1 MEHLG
6 IFLGVPGRDAG
17 GYRSCGG
24 VPMTPAEFF
33 RGQRILGYSNA
44 KLAEVMGCTERNL
57 RYISTK
63 QKVPRTLACSM
74 KVLICVAILEKRMKR
89 TPDKQIKPYDT
100 KLVEAGIPA
109 PILKT

>member
-1 MEHLG
+1 
-6 IFLGVPGRDAG
+6 
-17 GYRSCGG
+17 
-24 VPMTPAEFF
+24 MTPAEFF

-89 TPDKQIKPYDT
+89 TPDKQIKPYGT
-100 KLVEAGIPA
+100 KLVEAANQALSQEVMEMLGYPEGVPKNA
-109 PILKT
+109 D